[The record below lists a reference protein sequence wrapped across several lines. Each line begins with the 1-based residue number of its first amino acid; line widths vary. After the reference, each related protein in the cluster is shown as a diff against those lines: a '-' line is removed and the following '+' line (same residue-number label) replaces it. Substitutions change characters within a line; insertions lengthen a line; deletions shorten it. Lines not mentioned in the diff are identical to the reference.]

1 MTRDRPPVLIS
12 RPLINSIS
20 FHRLRFTNFAS
31 SPKGRCFTSSWSID
45 EKDELDGFHLS
56 RDDSFERIPFDFS
69 LVTHNPS
76 IVFRHLLSSSSS
88 SFSSWRVA
96 RRGVKGLRLVFGLLD
111 RSNVRFRN
119 VGRVTGRG
127 PRSIKSRLMASPGFS
142 NTWKGRKKKFGYSFR
157 IVLLASN
164 ATSNIF
170 RKIWRRS
177 SFSKESILS
186 KLHSAKKTR
195 VDVSIHLITR
205 RVDSC
210 IYTDVTN

>member
-20 FHRLRFTNFAS
+20 FHRLRFRNFAS

-157 IVLLASN
+157 IVARSLSFECNVEYFSQDLEEL
-164 ATSNIF
+164 F
-170 RKIWRRS
+170 RKN
-177 SFSKESILS
+177 
-186 KLHSAKKTR
+186 R
-195 VDVSIHLITR
+195 VII
-205 RVDSC
+205 
-210 IYTDVTN
+210 III

>member
-20 FHRLRFTNFAS
+20 FHRLRFRNFAS
-31 SPKGRCFTSSWSID
+31 SPKGPCFTSSWSID

-119 VGRVTGRG
+119 VGRRGVGHDQLNPGWWLVPAFRTRGRE
-127 PRSIKSRLMASPGFS
+127 
-142 NTWKGRKKKFGYSFR
+142 GRKNSGFR
-157 IVLLASN
+157 FVSLHVLLASN

-170 RKIWRRS
+170 RKIWR
-177 SFSKESILS
+177 SFFERIE
-186 KLHSAKKTR
+186 
-195 VDVSIHLITR
+195 
-205 RVDSC
+205 
-210 IYTDVTN
+210 

>member
-20 FHRLRFTNFAS
+20 FHRLRFRNFAS

-177 SFSKESILS
+177 FFERID
-186 KLHSAKKTR
+186 TFE
-195 VDVSIHLITR
+195 
-205 RVDSC
+205 
-210 IYTDVTN
+210 

>member
-20 FHRLRFTNFAS
+20 FHRLRFRNFGFRI

-119 VGRVTGRG
+119 VGG
-127 PRSIKSRLMASPGFS
+127 
-142 NTWKGRKKKFGYSFR
+142 WKGDG
-157 IVLLASN
+157 AW
-164 ATSNIF
+164 ATIN
-170 RKIWRRS
+170 
-177 SFSKESILS
+177 
-186 KLHSAKKTR
+186 
-195 VDVSIHLITR
+195 
-205 RVDSC
+205 
-210 IYTDVTN
+210 